1 MHHNRFSGLYYETV
15 NHNEQQRIK
24 FLFCTCKSRSLT
36 ESAQYYEVVVLDYV
50 PYSACA
56 WVAKLNVSF
65 IKYDENWQV
74 QKPIQRR
81 RR

>member
-1 MHHNRFSGLYYETV
+1 M
-15 NHNEQQRIK
+15 K

-36 ESAQYYEVVVLDYV
+36 ESAQYYEVVVLEYV

-74 QKPIQRR
+74 QKPSSADEGSKLPSGLFGEVKKTIFGLFS
-81 RR
+81 